1 LKSFFK
7 GLLILQTLVCKGK
20 VCEAPHQTR
29 GVAERSTLHR
39 NILPPASLKS
49 FFKGL
54 LILKKVFI
62 NGVCNP

>member
-39 NILPPASLKS
+39 NKKYLKLDLYLIRIAKFVRPPIRLA
-49 FFKGL
+49 
-54 LILKKVFI
+54 V
-62 NGVCNP
+62 